1 MRNDCI
7 QSPFI
12 NIFVQWVSKEY
23 MFWLTAITFKCSQ
36 HFSQNFCCNFWNR
49 LWSETYHE
57 VFVPRLQSTSELC
70 GGNGTRLVDQIHL
83 HTYCVIPQGPS
94 ICPFVSETIFFFV
107 PFIVL
112 IGNAFS
118 HKEIDIWGS
127 EVMTYEYRR
136 SGSAFFLDFFNS
148 CVNQRLPWLL
158 GGLYLC
164 LFLWDHR

>member
-1 MRNDCI
+1 MRNKCI

-23 MFWLTAITFKCSQ
+23 MFWLSAITFKCSQ

-70 GGNGTRLVDQIHL
+70 GGNGTRLLDQIRL

-94 ICPFVSETIFFFV
+94 ICPFVSETIFFC
-107 PFIVL
+107 PFHRVNWKCL
-112 IGNAFS
+112 FTQGNRYMGFRS
-118 HKEIDIWGS
+118 YDIWIS
-127 EVMTYEYRR
+127 
-136 SGSAFFLDFFNS
+136 
-148 CVNQRLPWLL
+148 
-158 GGLYLC
+158 
-164 LFLWDHR
+164 

>member
-1 MRNDCI
+1 MRVFLVMRIGNAPFSSKDQVKVRNNCI

-70 GGNGTRLVDQIHL
+70 GGNGTRLVDQIHVQ
-83 HTYCVIPQGPS
+83 TYCVIPQGPS
-94 ICPFVSETIFFFV
+94 ICPFVSET
-107 PFIVL
+107 
-112 IGNAFS
+112 N
-118 HKEIDIWGS
+118 
-127 EVMTYEYRR
+127 
-136 SGSAFFLDFFNS
+136 FFLSLSS
-148 CVNQRLPWLL
+148 C
-158 GGLYLC
+158 
-164 LFLWDHR
+164 